1 MFGVQ
6 SNKNKAG
13 ASYSSGTAVDEPV
26 FWLNNT
32 FPF

>member
-6 SNKNKAG
+6 YHRNKAG
-13 ASYSSGTAVDEPV
+13 ASYPSGTGMAESF

-32 FPF
+32 FQF